1 MRYFL
6 TAVLILL
13 SNGASTVS
21 SSKHIFCSFSSG
33 FFPFRFDFSLY
44 LFLLG
49 LESFSS
55 FHFVSD
61 FLVALYSLTACWECC
76 SPFVKLSLHYEN
88 IDNVYIWHRMHEKMK
103 DKKNNMERS
112 PKNGRS
118 ISPSSLPPSLPPPVV
133 FPKRRHCFFWDC

>member
-13 SNGASTVS
+13 SNGTSTVS
-21 SSKHIFCSFSSG
+21 FSKHIFCSFSSD
-33 FFPFRFDFSLY
+33 FFPFPFDLSLY
-44 LFLLG
+44 LSLLG

-61 FLVALYSLTACWECC
+61 FLIALYSLTACWECC